1 MYSPQQ
7 ADSQLTKPQAQLL
20 FAPLGGVGEIGMNL
34 ALYGLATGNRREWI
48 CVDMG
53 VSFGDS
59 ETPGIDLIMAD
70 IGFAEEERRDV
81 KGIVLTHG
89 HEDHVGAL
97 FDLWPK
103 LRVPVYATPFT
114 ASLIASK
121 KVMEPNAPEVPIT
134 VVPVGGRIT
143 LGSFDVEF
151 VPVAHSIPESH
162 SLAIRTPAGLV
173 VHTGDWKIDPTPV
186 AGSITDE
193 AKFRALGEEGVRAV
207 ICDST
212 NAVRDG
218 ISPSESDVA
227 ENLKKIIAR
236 AKGRVAVTTFASNV
250 ARLRSAALA
259 AAACDREVIVVG
271 RAMERVIGVARELG
285 YLEGVPQFRGIDA
298 YATLP
303 PNKVLVLLTGSQ
315 GEPRAALARIAND
328 DHPAIDLSPGDTVI
342 LSSRTIPGNEKPVNR
357 ILNSVITN
365 GIEVITDRDELV
377 HVSGHPRRGE
387 LKKLYEW
394 LKPEL
399 VVPVHGEAMHL
410 HDNAVLAKQAGIHEV
425 VTCRNGDIVQLFP
438 APAGV
443 VDQFQSGRLYKDGA
457 LLVSANDDVVKDRK
471 KLSFAGVISIAIAL
485 QGRGQLADEPVVEFA
500 GIPEQAGKDGSMFDL
515 IVDAIHSGVESMP
528 KARRRDPDE
537 VGEAVRR
544 SVRGAVNAAWGK
556 KPVCHVL
563 VLEV

>member
-1 MYSPQQ
+1 MAKPQQ
-7 ADSQLTKPQAQLL
+7 ELL

-34 ALYGLATGNRREWI
+34 ALYGLATGNRREWL

-59 ETPGIDLIMAD
+59 DTPGIDLVMAD
-70 IGFAEEERRDV
+70 IGFAEEQRRDI
-81 KGIVLTHG
+81 KGIVITHG

-114 ASLIASK
+114 ATLIASK
-121 KVMEPNAPEVPIT
+121 KVMEPNAPEVPVT
-134 VVPVGGRIT
+134 VVPVGGRVTI
-143 LGSFDVEF
+143 GSFDVEF

-173 VHTGDWKIDPTPV
+173 VHSGDWKLDATPGV
-186 AGSITDE
+186 GEITDE
-193 AKFRALGEEGVRAV
+193 RKFRAIGGEGVRALV
-207 ICDST
+207 CDST

-227 ENLKKIIAR
+227 ENLKKIIER
-236 AKGRVAVTTFASNV
+236 AKGRVAMTTFASNV

-259 AAACDREVIVVG
+259 ANACGRQVIVAG

-285 YLEGVPQFRGIDA
+285 YLDGVPPFRGLDA
-298 YATLP
+298 YQTLP
-303 PNKVLVLLTGSQ
+303 PDKALVLLTGSQ

-328 DHPAIDLSPGDTVI
+328 DHPAIELSPGDTLI

-357 ILNSVITN
+357 ILNAMIN
-365 GIEVITDRDELV
+365 KGIEVITDRTELV

-387 LKKLYEW
+387 LKKMYEW

-399 VVPVHGEAMHL
+399 VVPVHGEALHL
-410 HDNAVLAKQAGIHEV
+410 HENAAVAREAGIREIV
-425 VTCRNGDIVQLFP
+425 SCRNGDIVRLTSS
-438 APAGV
+438 AGV
-443 VDQFQSGRLYKDGA
+443 IDQFQSGRLYKDGS
-457 LLVSANDDVVKDRK
+457 LLISANDDVVKDRK
-471 KLSFAGVISIAIAL
+471 RLSFSGVISIAVAL
-485 QGRGQLADEPVVEFA
+485 QGRGEMADEPVVEFA
-500 GIPEQAGKDGSMFDL
+500 GIPEQAGSEGSMFDL
-515 IVDAIHSGVESMP
+515 IVEAIYSGFEGLP
-528 KARRRDPDE
+528 RARRRDADA
-537 VGEAVRR
+537 VGEAIRR

-556 KPVCHVL
+556 KPTCHVL
-563 VLEV
+563 VLEI

>member
-1 MYSPQQ
+1 LAKPQQ
-7 ADSQLTKPQAQLL
+7 ELL

-34 ALYGLATGNRREWI
+34 ALYGLASGNRREWL

-59 ETPGIDLIMAD
+59 DTPGIDLVMAD
-70 IGFAEEERRDV
+70 IGFAEEQRRDI
-81 KGIVLTHG
+81 KGIVITHG

-114 ASLIASK
+114 ATLIASK
-121 KVMEPNAPEVPIT
+121 KVMEPNAPEVPVT
-134 VVPVGGRIT
+134 VVPVGGRVTI
-143 LGSFDVEF
+143 GSFDVEF

-173 VHTGDWKIDPTPV
+173 VHSGDWKLDASPGV
-186 AGSITDE
+186 GEITDE
-193 AKFRALGEEGVRAV
+193 RKFRAIGEEGVRALV
-207 ICDST
+207 CDST

-227 ENLKKIIAR
+227 ENLKKIIER
-236 AKGRVAVTTFASNV
+236 AKGRVAMTTFASNV

-259 AAACDREVIVVG
+259 AHACGRQVIVAG

-285 YLEGVPQFRGIDA
+285 YLDGVPPFKGLDA
-298 YATLP
+298 YQTLP
-303 PNKVLVLLTGSQ
+303 PDKALVLLTGSQ

-328 DHPAIDLSPGDTVI
+328 DHPAIDLSPGDTLI

-357 ILNSVITN
+357 ILNAMIN
-365 GIEVITDRDELV
+365 KGIEVITDRTELV

-387 LKKLYEW
+387 LKKMYEW

-399 VVPVHGEAMHL
+399 VVPVHGEALHL
-410 HDNAVLAKQAGIHEV
+410 HENAVVAREAGIREIV
-425 VTCRNGDIVQLFP
+425 SCRNGDIVRLTSS
-438 APAGV
+438 AGV
-443 VDQFQSGRLYKDGA
+443 IDQFQSGRLYKDGS
-457 LLVSANDDVVKDRK
+457 LLISANDDVVKDRK
-471 KLSFAGVISIAIAL
+471 RLSFSGVISIAVAL
-485 QGRGQLADEPVVEFA
+485 QGRGEMADEPVVEFA
-500 GIPEQAGKDGSMFDL
+500 GIPEQAGSEGSMFDL
-515 IVDAIHSGVESMP
+515 IVEAIYSGFEGLP
-528 KARRRDPDE
+528 RARRRDADV
-537 VGEAVRR
+537 VGEAIRR

-556 KPVCHVL
+556 KPTCHVL
-563 VLEV
+563 VLEI